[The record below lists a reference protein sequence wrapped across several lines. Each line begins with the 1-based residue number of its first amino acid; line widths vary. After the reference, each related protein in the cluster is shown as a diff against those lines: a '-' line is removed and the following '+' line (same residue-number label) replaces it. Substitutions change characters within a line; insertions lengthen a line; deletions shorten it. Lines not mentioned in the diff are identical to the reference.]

1 MRILLITERFGDQI
15 PTGVIS
21 RMMAEELRLL
31 GNEIAVV
38 SSEHIGEKWIY
49 GPHIICNSHTLIPKR
64 ILLWVSNL
72 LGINLITYNWRR
84 KALADSERIARSFK
98 PDIVY
103 ARSTPVMVCEVAA
116 VLKKELGIPVMMH
129 FTDPVPAPIEWD
141 TNIQYRR
148 RMIATMNKV
157 LPYADSISFGNAS
170 MMNYQQS
177 LLSYS
182 FLNKSFV
189 VPDPVRCEDLYD
201 EKRDREGTYRIVY
214 LGALYGNRNP
224 GPLFESME
232 DLNKKGN
239 KCELIVYD
247 VNRTNLRVPGFVS
260 FVGRTDN
267 VRKALLSSDLLL
279 NIDGDDSNP
288 VFISSKL
295 KEYLCCCRPVLSIT
309 PEGSPSRN
317 LTDGLTTVFSVTN
330 QSNLIE
336 GQLIS
341 IMNRR
346 FTSDMY
352 KERETVIQSYTPR
365 NVARMINDE
374 MHTLKSL
381 PL

>member
-21 RMMAEELRLL
+21 RMMAEELHML

-38 SSEHIGEKWIY
+38 SSEHIGEKWTY

-64 ILLWVSNL
+64 VLLWVSNL
-72 LGINLITYNWRR
+72 LGVNLITCNWRR
-84 KALADSERIARSFK
+84 KALFESKRIAKSFK

-141 TNIQYRR
+141 TNLRYRR
-148 RMIATMNKV
+148 RMIATMNEV

-189 VPDPVRCEDLYD
+189 VPDPVRCEELYD
-201 EKRDREGTYRIVY
+201 EKRDRKGAYRIVY

-224 GPLFESME
+224 RPLFESLE
-232 DLNKKGN
+232 TLNKRGYS
-239 KCELIVYD
+239 CELVVYD
-247 VNRTNLRVPGFVS
+247 VNRTNLRVPAFVS

-267 VRKALLSSDLLL
+267 VRKALLSIDLLL
-279 NIDGDDSNP
+279 NIDGDDSTP

-295 KEYLCCCRPVLSIT
+295 KEYLCCCRPILSIT
-309 PEGSPSRN
+309 PAGSPSRD
-317 LTDGLTTVFSVTN
+317 LTDCLTTVFSVTN
-330 QSNLIE
+330 QSDLIE
-336 GQLIS
+336 KTLIS
-341 IMNRR
+341 IMNKQL
-346 FTSDMY
+346 TQDMY
-352 KERETVIQSYTPR
+352 KERETVIQSYTPH
-365 NVARMINDE
+365 NVARMINDK
-374 MHTLKSL
+374 MLKQ
-381 PL
+381 